1 MAADPHV
8 HVDAQLGGQVA
19 SRAILASA
27 FGLAADLPP
36 TVRTGCGQEVARAMT
51 SVRPESV
58 TCLSCRDF
66 AHAGFATLAEQVASL
81 GAMPGS
87 AFSAEQ
93 AAEAVAHHR
102 DLARRFGQG

>member
-1 MAADPHV
+1 MAADPHI

-19 SRAILASA
+19 SRRILASA

-36 TVRTGCGQEVARAMT
+36 TVRTGCGQEVPRAMT

-58 TCLSCRDF
+58 TCLACRRF
-66 AHAGFATLAEQVASL
+66 ACHAHTQLAIQVESF

-87 AFSAEQ
+87 PLSAAQ
-93 AAEAVAHHR
+93 ATEAAAHHR
-102 DLARRFGQG
+102 ALAHRFAAE